1 MKFILSFQERHSCEG
16 RNLIINRTLFKQIP
30 AYAGM
35 TAKFLENGLNKMKF
49 ILIFFFI
56 FSSVNIYSEETLSD
70 IFSGVVTDAQTDKP
84 LQSATIIVK
93 NTNIGTFA
101 SEGGEFKIKAKI
113 GQILQISMIGYDTQS
128 FTIIE
133 SKDNKIVIH
142 LIPAKLL
149 LDNIVVSA
157 GRKVQ
162 AIQDVPISVSILGT
176 REIEARNISSLDDMM
191 RQIPGVQVN
200 SSEISLRGSSGFAFG
215 LGSRATLL
223 IDGFPM
229 LSADNGDM
237 KFDLIPSSAI
247 GRIEVVKGSG
257 SALYGTSATGG
268 VVNLISKKVVTN
280 DKGFSLGFKSDYGV
294 YTKPRFSE
302 WEYSESMQKRSSSEL
317 TIGTNIDNLDILVSG
332 KYTADDS
339 WRIFDKSENISS
351 LVKLDYQN
359 ENNRFEY
366 LSLFSQ
372 TESDDWGFWQNR
384 NKPFL
389 PPIDTDKTIKLKSK
403 QIAQYLKYQFITSSN
418 IILDFKTGIFISDYQ
433 NSYKKDTSAYRGS
446 SGYAPIFESRLSY
459 NIFDNLFLTSGF
471 ELKSN
476 ITRSENLGNR
486 EQNIVALFSQAEY
499 KTFEML
505 TLTTGI
511 RFDYEKSTFSF
522 ANKEI
527 SPKLGLNL
535 KLTDNFHIRSSV
547 GSGFRAPVAAERF
560 SEINFNGVETK
571 PNLDLVP
578 ETSLSAEIGM
588 SYESKYSS
596 LPYFVDLAFFRNDM
610 ENLIEP
616 KIDTDGKIHFIN
628 IGKARIIGTELLFR
642 TFFTKQLGIEL
653 SLLAMDPQD
662 LVNNKT
668 LIYRSK
674 FSSKNR
680 VFLTLGD
687 FRINLDYRYLSKV
700 EEIDPL
706 LIIAVE
712 DARVRTDAHI
722 VDLGII
728 YDFNINNQ
736 KYSFSLL
743 GQNLLDYYY
752 TETAGNMARTRHI
765 SFRFSTKL

>member
-1 MKFILSFQERHSCEG
+1 
-16 RNLIINRTLFKQIP
+16 
-30 AYAGM
+30 
-35 TAKFLENGLNKMKF
+35 MKF
-49 ILIFFFI
+49 ILIIFLI
-56 FSSVNIYSEETLSD
+56 FSSTNIYSEENSPEIFFGIVLDGSD
-70 IFSGVVTDAQTDKP
+70 HKP

-101 SEGGEFKIKAKI
+101 NENGEFKIKAKI
-113 GQILQISMIGYDTQS
+113 GQVLQISMIGYDTQN
-128 FTIIE
+128 FII
-133 SKDNKIVIH
+133 SKPNDYKIEIH

-176 REIEARNISSLDDMM
+176 REIEQRNISSLDDMM

-223 IDGFPM
+223 IDDFPM

-268 VVNLISKKVVTN
+268 VVNLISKKVLTN
-280 DKGFSLGFKSDYGV
+280 DKGFSLDFKSDYGF

-317 TIGTNIDNLDILVSG
+317 SFGTKAGNLDILVSG
-332 KYTADDS
+332 KYTTDDS

-351 LVKLDYQN
+351 LVKLNYQN
-359 ENNRFEY
+359 EKNSLEY

-372 TESDDWGFWQNR
+372 TESDDWGFWQDR
-384 NKPFL
+384 NNPFI
-389 PPIDTDKTIKLKSK
+389 PPSETDTEITLTSK
-403 QIAQYLKYQFITSSN
+403 QIAQYIKYQLITSSN
-418 IILDFKTGIFISDYQ
+418 FILDFKSGIFISDYQ

-446 SGYAPIFESRLSY
+446 SGYAPMFESRLSY

-476 ITRSENLGNR
+476 ITRSENLGGR
-486 EQNIVALFSQAEY
+486 EQNIAALFSQAEY
-499 KTFEML
+499 QAFDML
-505 TLTTGI
+505 TLTAGI
-511 RFDYEKSTFSF
+511 RIDYEKSTLSQS
-522 ANKEI
+522 NEEI
-527 SPKLGLNL
+527 SPKLGFNL

-571 PNLDLVP
+571 PNINLIP

-588 SYESKYSS
+588 SFESKYSF
-596 LPYFVDLAFFRNDM
+596 LPYFIDLAFFQNNM

-616 KIDTDGKIHFIN
+616 EIDTDGKIHFVN
-628 IGKARIIGTELLFR
+628 IGKARIMGAELLFR
-642 TFFTKQLGIEL
+642 TFFSKNLGIEF

-662 LVNNKT
+662 LIKNQT

-674 FSSKNR
+674 YSSKNR
-680 VFLTLGD
+680 LFLTLGN

-706 LIIAVE
+706 LVVAVQDPE
-712 DARVRTDAHI
+712 VRTDAHI

-728 YDFNINNQ
+728 YNFKINNQ

-743 GQNLLDYYY
+743 SQNLLDYYY
-752 TETAGNMARTRHI
+752 TETAGNMARTRLLSI
-765 SFRFSTKL
+765 RFSTAL